1 MSLVLTKQKRPL
13 TILFVVIVQSLSH
26 IQLFVTLLAAACQV
40 PLYFI
45 TYL

>member
-1 MSLVLTKQKRPL
+1 MSLVLTKQKHPL
-13 TILFVVIVQSLSH
+13 IILFVVIVQSLSH
-26 IQLFVTLLAAACQV
+26 MQLFVTPLAAAGQA